1 MSEYGFQG
9 MPNLETFSKFTNSE
23 NLNLNS
29 ETVKAHQKHGT
40 GYQTIQTYMERDY
53 KVPTK
58 FEDYIYVSQLLQA
71 EGMKTAIEAH
81 RRAKPYC
88 MGTLYWQLNDCWP
101 VTSWS
106 SVDYFGNWKAF
117 HHQAKRSFE
126 DILIS
131 VNEEE
136 NQYKVY
142 IINDELTSEK
152 GKLEVQLID
161 FDGNI
166 LWHKIS
172 EIQIDANTSKIYFQI
187 DKKEFEKFN
196 LKQVVLN
203 LKFKEAVTNFYFVK
217 PKYLELENPEIKIEY
232 LPNNEIKISTKKFA
246 KNIYLSQEDTFF
258 SNNYFDLLPE
268 PYQTKIIKLSKP
280 AKDIKVMSLF
290 DTMK

>member
-1 MSEYGFQG
+1 
-9 MPNLETFSKFTNSE
+9 
-23 NLNLNS
+23 
-29 ETVKAHQKHGT
+29 
-40 GYQTIQTYMERDY
+40 MERDY

-71 EGMKTAIEAH
+71 EGMKTAIETH

-88 MGTLYWQLNDCWP
+88 MGTLFWQLNDCWP

-106 SVDYFGNWKAF
+106 SVDYYGNWKAVQY
-117 HHQAKRSFE
+117 QAKESFE
-126 DILIS
+126 NILIS
-131 VNEEE
+131 VNAEE

-142 IINDELTSEK
+142 IINDELISKE
-152 GKLEVQLID
+152 GKLMLQLLD
-161 FDGNI
+161 FNGNI
-166 LWHKIS
+166 LWNKNS
-172 EIQIDANTSKIYFQI
+172 EIRMDANTSKVYFEI
-187 DKKEFEKFN
+187 DQKELEKFN
-196 LKQVVLN
+196 LNQAVLN
-203 LKFKEAVTNFYFVK
+203 LKFHHAVTNFFFVK
-217 PKYLELENPEIKIEY
+217 PKDLQLENPEIKIEY

-258 SNNYFDLLPE
+258 SDNYFDLLPE